1 MRKVELGLAQNNI
14 YGEIPPEINNLKKLK
29 ILRLRNNEIKG
40 TLRFPPNTGTYLYQ
54 SLQGV
59 FPTNIGICYLSFS
72 LVIKHLSRFLS
83 RFCTI
88 DEVYVQNNF
97 LSGSLPTSFY
107 NSVNLKIFAA
117 FQNNLIGTIKS
128 NVSNLTS
135 LKVIRVNDNS
145 FSGKV
150 PDEISELCSLGESFI
165 KLTFLLANIVPTL
178 CLYS

>member
-54 SLQGV
+54 SLQGL
-59 FPTNIGICYLSFS
+59 FPTHIGICYLSFS